1 MAVYKN
7 LGLVRKETSQNI
19 CKLLFLNAL
28 AQQPNI
34 FIELSIIEISHF
46 IRLMSLD
53 RPPIK

>member
-53 RPPIK
+53 RPTIK